1 MNKLK
6 NRSVL
11 ITGASRGIGREIA
24 KSLAAENADLILL
37 GRNMNM
43 LEETAKLCR
52 DEGATKINCHN
63 VDLSDNHAIDEF
75 CEEIIKKGGID
86 MLVNNAGDFVQ
97 GHALNGDADAWDAAM
112 KLNLMTPMRLTR
124 SFSPGMRD
132 REWGLIINLGSVAAI
147 EGMSGVGAY
156 AATKHGLRGRSL
168 SCYRQLREYGIKV
181 VLINPAFVNTDMTA
195 GVQVN
200 DRDLILQPED
210 IAEAV
215 MLAVNTSP
223 ACCPEEITLRLT
235 RNAM

>member
-1 MNKLK
+1 MNKLE

-11 ITGASRGIGREIA
+11 ITGASRGIGRAIA
-24 KSLAAENADLILL
+24 QSLATENANLILS

-52 DEGATKINCHN
+52 DNGAAQVSCHN
-63 VDLSDNHAIDEF
+63 VDLSDNDAIDKF
-75 CEEIIKKGGID
+75 CEELIEKGGVD

-97 GHALNGDADAWDAAM
+97 GHALNGDADTWDAAM
-112 KLNLMTPMRLTR
+112 KLNLLTPMRLTR
-124 SFSPGMRD
+124 SLSPGMKD
-132 REWGLIINLGSVAAI
+132 REWGIIVNMGSVAAI
-147 EGMSGVGAY
+147 EGMKGVGAY
-156 AATKHGLRGRSL
+156 AATKHGLRGWSL
-168 SCYRQLREYGIKV
+168 SCYQQLREYGIKV

-195 GVQVN
+195 GVEVN

-215 MLAVNTSP
+215 MLAVNSSP